1 MLLYKLPD
9 QEELKNNK
17 ISALRFLRSKELE
30 RNKYEML
37 KIISRARSEALQV
50 SERKQIYSLYLRV
63 ARV

>member
-30 RNKYEML
+30 KNKYEML